1 MSLLESLDRFGR
13 VIDQRWVTSGG
24 TAKDRWQY
32 GYDRDSNRLYKENLL
47 DATKSEL
54 LAYDGL
60 NQLTSFSRGTL
71 NGTKDGISGT
81 ASRTQAFDVDAA
93 GNFDSVTAVT
103 RGHNKQN
110 EITSVSGA

>member
-1 MSLLESLDRFGR
+1 MAH
-13 VIDQRWVTSGG
+13 IQTN
-24 TAKDRWQY
+24 
-32 GYDRDSNRLYKENLL
+32 RDSNRLYKEN
-47 DATKSEL
+47 L

-81 ASRTQAFDVDAA
+81 ASRTQAWDVDAA
-93 GNFDSVTAVT
+93 GNFDSVTTNGTAVT